1 MKAIHTFG
9 DSHSYFGWNNVPNI
23 VTHHLGPKL
32 CFSIGRD
39 GINISN
45 YGVKENDIVVFCFG
59 EIDCRCHIHKHINN
73 DTTYKQII
81 DEIVDKYFF
90 QINMNMSLYKNIT
103 MCVYNVV
110 PPIEKHNTGENKDF
124 PYLGTDEERKSY
136 VLYFNEKLKEK
147 CKENNYIFFNV
158 YDKYIDSNGFLSKTL
173 GDGCVHIK
181 NGIFIEKFV
190 KENFN
195 LS

>member
-1 MKAIHTFG
+1 MKIIHTFG
-9 DSHSYFGWNNVPNI
+9 DSHSYFGWDNVPNI

-32 CFSIGRD
+32 CYSIGRD

-81 DEIVDKYFF
+81 DEIVEKYFF
-90 QINMNMSLYKNIT
+90 QINMNMSLFKNIT
-103 MCVYNVV
+103 MSVYNVV

-147 CKENNYIFFNV
+147 CKDNNYIFFDV
-158 YDKYIDSNGFLSKTL
+158 YDKYTDNNGFLSKIL

-181 NGIFIEKFV
+181 NGIFIEKFI
-190 KENFN
+190 KN
-195 LS
+195 LL

>member
-1 MKAIHTFG
+1 MKTIHTFG

-23 VTHHLGPKL
+23 NTHHLGPKL

-90 QINMNMSLYKNIT
+90 QINMNMSLYKNIK

-110 PPIEKHNTGENKDF
+110 PPIEKHNTGENPDF
-124 PYLGTDEERKSY
+124 PYLGSDEERKSY

-147 CKENNYIFFNV
+147 CKDNNYIFFDI
-158 YDKYIDSNGFLSKTL
+158 YDKYIDNNGFLSKTL

-190 KENFN
+190 KEN
-195 LS
+195 LI

>member
-1 MKAIHTFG
+1 MKIIHTFG
-9 DSHSYFGWNNVPNI
+9 DSHSYFGWDNVPNI

-32 CFSIGRD
+32 CYSIGRD

-81 DEIVDKYFF
+81 DEIVEKYFF
-90 QINMNMSLYKNIT
+90 QINMNMSLFKNIT
-103 MCVYNVV
+103 MSVYNVV

-147 CKENNYIFFNV
+147 CKDNNYIFFDV
-158 YDKYIDSNGFLSKTL
+158 YDKYTDNNGFLSKIL

-190 KENFN
+190 KEN
-195 LS
+195 LI

>member
-1 MKAIHTFG
+1 MKIIHTFG
-9 DSHSYFGWNNVPNI
+9 DSHSYFGWDNVPNI

-32 CFSIGRD
+32 CYSIGRD

-81 DEIVDKYFF
+81 DEIVEKYFF
-90 QINMNMSLYKNIT
+90 QINMNMSLFKNIT
-103 MCVYNVV
+103 MSVYNVV

-147 CKENNYIFFNV
+147 CKENNYIFFDV
-158 YDKYIDSNGFLSKTL
+158 YDNYIDNNGFLSKNL
-173 GDGCVHIK
+173 SDGCVHIK
-181 NGIFIEKFV
+181 NGIFIEKFI
-190 KENFN
+190 KN
-195 LS
+195 LL

>member
-1 MKAIHTFG
+1 MKTIHTFG
-9 DSHSYFGWNNVPNI
+9 DSHSYFGWNNIPNI
-23 VTHHLGPKL
+23 NTHHLGPKL

-39 GINISN
+39 GLNISN

-59 EIDCRCHIHKHINN
+59 EIDCRCHIHKYINN

-81 DEIVDKYFF
+81 DEIVEKYFF

-110 PPIEKHNTGENKDF
+110 PPIEKHNTGENPDF

-147 CKENNYIFFNV
+147 CKDNNYIFFDV
-158 YDKYIDSNGFLSKTL
+158 YDKYTDNNGFLSKIL

-190 KENFN
+190 KEN
-195 LS
+195 LI